1 MQLKKTLQAIALC
14 CSLAGIGSAH
24 ADPILFNNV
33 DDTGSILYATTW
45 QGASLSASVQFT
57 LTSLS
62 AQQAVFSVLVANN
75 SSGPGKNTLTSFGI
89 DVVTPTLQNATA
101 SGVWGAGTNVTLP
114 GFQKVDLCMWPG
126 NNCSGGSNAGLD
138 EGEISQFTLTLTT
151 KGSFLSNG
159 ISFETPYGV
168 KFQTVGT
175 GGKSYDFAGCNAGTP
190 GCGGSS
196 LVPSQVPEPASIAL
210 LGLGLLGATLARR
223 RKA

>member
-1 MQLKKTLQAIALC
+1 MQLKKTLQTIALC
-14 CSLAGIGSAH
+14 CGLTGIGSAH

-33 DDTGSILYATTW
+33 NDTGSILYATTW

-57 LTSLS
+57 LTSLLDKT
-62 AQQAVFSVLVANN
+62 ATFSVLVANN
-75 SSGPGKNTLTSFGI
+75 SSGPGSNTLTSFGI
-89 DVVTPTLQNATA
+89 DVVTPTLQKATA
-101 SGVWGAGTNVTLP
+101 NGGWGAGTDVTLP

-126 NNCSGGSNAGLD
+126 NSCSGGGNAGLD
-138 EGEISQFTLTLTT
+138 EGETSQFLLTLTT

-168 KFQTVGT
+168 KFQSVGT
-175 GGKSYDFAGCNAGTP
+175 GGNPHEFAGCNAGTP

-196 LVPSQVPEPASIAL
+196 QVPSQVPEPASIAL